1 MPLETINA
9 LIIRSQSNVFDI
21 AVIFFDILSM
31 LKLFEGVKSKHF
43 PSGTIYRCDVLEHE
57 LISALIQQLNNYF
70 FSRASSFATSQ
81 LPTSQVLRPSVLT
94 TACCVIAIAARLDP
108 RLIYR
113 NGWRDLVGK
122 FIECGMI
129 STSLSADEYV
139 KSTLIACVQHRLEQS
154 TPFAPAIIS
163 PPPPPPP
170 LLEEADE
177 VIDQQLPSYSHLF
190 LTQKLLKHTVEPPS
204 HLVHASEIVGAFWLR
219 NMDRKWVIDEN
230 TQRSQP
236 PLLFWQHNR
245 VESPILAD
253 IAQQVLLISISTAGV
268 ERLFS
273 FCGDLCSSDTAQMA
287 DLTIEQRIFCSRNLS
302 LLPLP
307 E

>member
-1 MPLETINA
+1 
-9 LIIRSQSNVFDI
+9 
-21 AVIFFDILSM
+21 M
-31 LKLFEGVKSKHF
+31 LKLFEGIKSKHF
-43 PSGTIYRCDVLEHE
+43 PSGTIYRCDVVEHE

-163 PPPPPPP
+163 PSPPPPP

-219 NMDRKWVIDEN
+219 NMDRKWMIDEN
-230 TQRSQP
+230 TQRSHLFSSGNTIVLHHQYLLTLRSRYCLF
-236 PLLFWQHNR
+236 PL
-245 VESPILAD
+245 
-253 IAQQVLLISISTAGV
+253 VLLKSNG
-268 ERLFS
+268 
-273 FCGDLCSSDTAQMA
+273 CSAFAVTYAVVIQHKW
-287 DLTIEQRIFCSRNLS
+287 LI
-302 LLPLP
+302 
-307 E
+307 